1 MNDQEQKIIQKLR
14 NGDESGLRQMFDMYY
29 SPLCVFALKYID
41 SFDLA
46 EDLVQDI
53 FIGFWE
59 NKRVEKLN
67 TSLKSYLFT
76 SVKNNALNYIR
87 KNNRYQIDAIDD
99 EFDILIDDSFDPED
113 LEQMKI
119 KLYQEL
125 ENLSEQSR
133 IVFEAIIFQNMKYKE
148 VAENLDVSVNTIKTH
163 FARALK
169 QLRNS
174 LDIVILIMLSL
185 INDPDIKPFIN
196 LCEYDCFY

>member
-1 MNDQEQKIIQKLR
+1 MNNQEQLIIQKLQ
-14 NGDESGLRQMFDMYY
+14 NGDESGLRQMFDIYY

-59 NKRVEKLN
+59 NNRVKQLN
-67 TSLKSYLFT
+67 VSLKSYLFT

-87 KNNRYQIDAIDD
+87 KNKSYQIESMND
-99 EFDILIDDSFDPED
+99 EFDILMDDSFDPED
-113 LEQMKI
+113 LEQMEV

-125 ENLSEQSR
+125 ENLSQQSR
-133 IVFEAIIFQNMKYKE
+133 NVFEAIIFQNMKYKD
-148 VAENLDVSVNTIKTH
+148 VAEDLNISVNTVKTH

-174 LDIVILIMLSL
+174 LDVIILFMFL
-185 INDPDIKPFIN
+185 
-196 LCEYDCFY
+196 

>member
-1 MNDQEQKIIQKLR
+1 MNNQEQLIIQKLQ
-14 NGDESGLRQMFDMYY
+14 NGDESGLRQMFDIYY

-59 NKRVEKLN
+59 NNRVKQLN
-67 TSLKSYLFT
+67 VSLKSYLFT

-87 KNNRYQIDAIDD
+87 KNKSYQIETMND
-99 EFDILIDDSFDPED
+99 EFDILMDDSFDPED
-113 LEQMKI
+113 LEQMKV

-125 ENLSEQSR
+125 ENLSQQSR
-133 IVFEAIIFQNMKYKE
+133 NVFEAIIFQNMKYKD
-148 VAENLDVSVNTIKTH
+148 VAEDLNISVNTVKTH

-174 LDIVILIMLSL
+174 LDVIILFMFL
-185 INDPDIKPFIN
+185 
-196 LCEYDCFY
+196 